1 MYLKTLTI
9 YGFGHF
15 HDRTFTLDAG
25 LNYLVGPNEAGKST
39 LTQFIVAILFGFPTK
54 KHPELRYEPLDGSRF
69 GGALTFVQAKTQYT
83 VSRTAGPHGGTVTL
97 HDDTTDL
104 TLPATQLP
112 KLLAPMDQLLFTQ
125 VYAINEPRLGQVFS
139 ASKQA
144 LIDRLRHVGAIGSDY
159 WLQRAQQMDKEAD
172 TLYKPQGRNP
182 QLNQQ
187 LRTYQELTDKLDKA
201 NAAYETYWQLRQ
213 EQQQRQQQ
221 QADLQTQLQQQR
233 RVTTTLTQRVSQ
245 WSTYVAWQRLA
256 QNQQAAVSG
265 FSATDA
271 TQLEQLRGQL
281 TAAKQALTADQQ
293 RIATAQQAAE
303 LPEFFQEYLPVAA
316 QVDPLLT
323 ELPDVQLASQQQT
336 ALKTT
341 RAELQR
347 RATEIEAQFA
357 QDGQMPRAFSL
368 ATTQQIDQ
376 LQQRLISANQ
386 QRRQL
391 QQTLNQ
397 LNERYQQLQPA
408 KAHATNPLADK
419 QVVWLT
425 IGLAVLIGAMF
436 LPGAMF
442 KLVGALLGVAVGYY
456 GVFLVDSSTPASR
469 QLQALTDDI
478 RDSQAQLREKG
489 RLIDDLTN
497 QLDVIGTAHGLGHVP
512 VEQWSATQAAI
523 GEWERLTQQLETTDT
538 QLATVAQKV
547 TNFRQQL
554 ATVLPKL
561 ATSDDATLWQQLA
574 TIVRLKTSLKSQES
588 ELATIATRLT
598 HDQAAVTSAQQQ
610 VTTFLRTRNLQQ
622 VDDFYDRYQVQ
633 RERASQAKQQAA
645 LAAQLGPE
653 NLAALQQVS
662 DLAALQ
668 VQLQQAQA
676 KQQTVQAQLD
686 HCTERLATLAGQLA
700 HLTTSGTQATLRQRR
715 QNLVTEMQTTTEKW
729 LVDRL
734 ASQWIETTL
743 AAASGDRL
751 PQIIAQASE
760 FYGKL
765 TENRYT
771 KIELTST
778 TLQVQKQTGEWRTVS
793 QLSRG
798 TAEQLDLA
806 VKLAFA
812 VVMQQQVAMPLII
825 DDGFVNF
832 DERRRQ
838 AAYALLAEI
847 SHKIQVILLT
857 ADTTVIQLATGRV
870 SQLSD

>member
-1 MYLKTLTI
+1 M
-9 YGFGHF
+9 
-15 HDRTFTLDAG
+15 
-25 LNYLVGPNEAGKST
+25 
-39 LTQFIVAILFGFPTK
+39 
-54 KHPELRYEPLDGSRF
+54 
-69 GGALTFVQAKTQYT
+69 
-83 VSRTAGPHGGTVTL
+83 
-97 HDDTTDL
+97 
-104 TLPATQLP
+104 
-112 KLLAPMDQLLFTQ
+112 
-125 VYAINEPRLGQVFS
+125 
-139 ASKQA
+139 
-144 LIDRLRHVGAIGSDY
+144 
-159 WLQRAQQMDKEAD
+159 
-172 TLYKPQGRNP
+172 
-182 QLNQQ
+182 NQQ

-213 EQQQRQQQ
+213 EQQQRQRKKV
-221 QADLQTQLQQQR
+221 DLQTR
-233 RVTTTLTQRVSQ
+233 STAAASNDYFDARVSQ

-281 TAAKQALTADQQ
+281 TAAKQTLTADQQ
-293 RIATAQQAAE
+293 RIATAQQART
-303 LPEFFQEYLPVAA
+303 PRVFQEYLPVAA

-376 LQQRLISANQ
+376 LRQRLTSANQ

-397 LNERYQQLQPA
+397 LNERYRQLRPA

-469 QLQALTDDI
+469 QLQTLTDDI

-512 VEQWSATQAAI
+512 VEQWSTTQAAI
-523 GEWERLTQQLETTDT
+523 GEWERLTQQLEATDT

-547 TNFRQQL
+547 TDFRQQL

-574 TIVRLKTSLKSQES
+574 TIVR
-588 ELATIATRLT
+588 
-598 HDQAAVTSAQQQ
+598 
-610 VTTFLRTRNLQQ
+610 
-622 VDDFYDRYQVQ
+622 
-633 RERASQAKQQAA
+633 
-645 LAAQLGPE
+645 
-653 NLAALQQVS
+653 
-662 DLAALQ
+662 
-668 VQLQQAQA
+668 
-676 KQQTVQAQLD
+676 
-686 HCTERLATLAGQLA
+686 
-700 HLTTSGTQATLRQRR
+700 
-715 QNLVTEMQTTTEKW
+715 
-729 LVDRL
+729 
-734 ASQWIETTL
+734 
-743 AAASGDRL
+743 
-751 PQIIAQASE
+751 
-760 FYGKL
+760 
-765 TENRYT
+765 
-771 KIELTST
+771 
-778 TLQVQKQTGEWRTVS
+778 
-793 QLSRG
+793 
-798 TAEQLDLA
+798 
-806 VKLAFA
+806 
-812 VVMQQQVAMPLII
+812 
-825 DDGFVNF
+825 
-832 DERRRQ
+832 
-838 AAYALLAEI
+838 
-847 SHKIQVILLT
+847 
-857 ADTTVIQLATGRV
+857 
-870 SQLSD
+870 

>member
-125 VYAINEPRLGQVFS
+125 VYVINEPRLGQVFS

-144 LIDRLRHVGAIGSDY
+144 LIERLRHVGAVGSDY
-159 WLQRAQQMDKEAD
+159 WLQRVQQMDKQAD

-281 TAAKQALTADQQ
+281 TAAKQTLTADQQ

-347 RATEIEAQFA
+347 RATEIETQFA

-376 LQQRLISANQ
+376 LQQRLTSANQ

-523 GEWERLTQQLETTDT
+523 GEWERLTQQLEITDT
-538 QLATVAQKV
+538 QLATVTQKV
-547 TNFRQQL
+547 MDFRQQL

-653 NLAALQQVS
+653 NLAALKQVS

-668 VQLQQAQA
+668 AQLQQAQA

-686 HCTERLATLAGQLA
+686 HCTERLATLVGQLA

-812 VVMQQQVAMPLII
+812 VVMHQQVAMPLII

-832 DERRRQ
+832 DECRRQ

>member
-39 LTQFIVAILFGFPTK
+39 LTQFIVAILFGIPTK

-69 GGALTFVQAKTQYT
+69 GGALTFVQAKTHYT

-97 HDDTTDL
+97 HDNTTDL

-125 VYAINEPRLGQVFS
+125 VYVINEPRLGQVFS

-144 LIDRLRHVGAIGSDY
+144 LIERLRHVGAVGSDY
-159 WLQRAQQMDKEAD
+159 WLQRAQQMDKQAD

-213 EQQQRQQQ
+213 EQQQRQRQ
-221 QADLQTQLQQQR
+221 QADLQTQLHQQR

-281 TAAKQALTADQQ
+281 TAAKQTLTADQQ

-376 LQQRLISANQ
+376 LQQR
-386 QRRQL
+386 
-391 QQTLNQ
+391 
-397 LNERYQQLQPA
+397 
-408 KAHATNPLADK
+408 
-419 QVVWLT
+419 
-425 IGLAVLIGAMF
+425 
-436 LPGAMF
+436 
-442 KLVGALLGVAVGYY
+442 
-456 GVFLVDSSTPASR
+456 
-469 QLQALTDDI
+469 
-478 RDSQAQLREKG
+478 
-489 RLIDDLTN
+489 
-497 QLDVIGTAHGLGHVP
+497 
-512 VEQWSATQAAI
+512 
-523 GEWERLTQQLETTDT
+523 
-538 QLATVAQKV
+538 
-547 TNFRQQL
+547 
-554 ATVLPKL
+554 
-561 ATSDDATLWQQLA
+561 
-574 TIVRLKTSLKSQES
+574 
-588 ELATIATRLT
+588 
-598 HDQAAVTSAQQQ
+598 
-610 VTTFLRTRNLQQ
+610 
-622 VDDFYDRYQVQ
+622 
-633 RERASQAKQQAA
+633 
-645 LAAQLGPE
+645 
-653 NLAALQQVS
+653 
-662 DLAALQ
+662 
-668 VQLQQAQA
+668 
-676 KQQTVQAQLD
+676 
-686 HCTERLATLAGQLA
+686 
-700 HLTTSGTQATLRQRR
+700 
-715 QNLVTEMQTTTEKW
+715 
-729 LVDRL
+729 
-734 ASQWIETTL
+734 
-743 AAASGDRL
+743 
-751 PQIIAQASE
+751 
-760 FYGKL
+760 
-765 TENRYT
+765 
-771 KIELTST
+771 
-778 TLQVQKQTGEWRTVS
+778 
-793 QLSRG
+793 
-798 TAEQLDLA
+798 
-806 VKLAFA
+806 
-812 VVMQQQVAMPLII
+812 
-825 DDGFVNF
+825 
-832 DERRRQ
+832 
-838 AAYALLAEI
+838 
-847 SHKIQVILLT
+847 
-857 ADTTVIQLATGRV
+857 
-870 SQLSD
+870 